1 MAFEEQK
8 CYLAILIMLN
18 TEQAERPTIALD
30 AKDCEILRLL
40 EENAKLTVREIAAM
54 IHLSPTPTHERI
66 KRMEKS
72 GVIKQYAAILNKQLV
87 GKGMIVLCMVTLR
100 EHNKKAGAVFIK
112 AMLEFKEVVEC
123 YNISGDFDFM
133 VKIVAESMESY
144 HYFFVNKLGEVKGI
158 GQTKSIF
165 VMDVIKETH
174 NLI

>member
-1 MAFEEQK
+1 MP
-8 CYLAILIMLN
+8 N
-18 TEQAERPTIALD
+18 TEQSERPSVTLD
-30 AKDCEILRLL
+30 TKDYEILRLM
-40 EENAKLTVREIAAM
+40 EENAKLTVREIAAL

-72 GVIKQYAAILNKQLV
+72 GVIRQYAAILNKRLI
-87 GKGMIVLCMVTLR
+87 GKGMIVLCMITLK

-133 VKIVAESMESY
+133 VKIVAGSMESY
-144 HYFFVNKLGEVKGI
+144 HNFFVNQLGEVKGI

-174 NLI
+174 NLL